1 MMKTERVPKNLL
13 LQAHQSI
20 YIISVL
26 FSLHDELVCS
36 SILGIISPKSG
47 RTFQQNLLFS
57 SWFLPD
63 IFHIAKITTHTHF
76 QQTPHLPHVFCPTKK
91 ISRGYWENEFQPNH
105 HCEWVVPYIRQT
117 TTNQTPS
124 NCVNAEFAGLSGKWV
139 KPGVFQGREITGRA
153 GVMWCLWEGERLNGV
168 LNGGRWF
175 EMAGRW
181 KDWTFILLICT
192 TSAPQKIAH
201 PEGLT

>member
-63 IFHIAKITTHTHF
+63 IFHIAKITTHTHTF
-76 QQTPHLPHVFCPTKK
+76 NKHHIFPMSFVPPKKYPGDIERMSSNPTT
-91 ISRGYWENEFQPNH
+91 IVSE
-105 HCEWVVPYIRQT
+105 
-117 TTNQTPS
+117 
-124 NCVNAEFAGLSGKWV
+124 
-139 KPGVFQGREITGRA
+139 
-153 GVMWCLWEGERLNGV
+153 
-168 LNGGRWF
+168 
-175 EMAGRW
+175 
-181 KDWTFILLICT
+181 
-192 TSAPQKIAH
+192 
-201 PEGLT
+201 